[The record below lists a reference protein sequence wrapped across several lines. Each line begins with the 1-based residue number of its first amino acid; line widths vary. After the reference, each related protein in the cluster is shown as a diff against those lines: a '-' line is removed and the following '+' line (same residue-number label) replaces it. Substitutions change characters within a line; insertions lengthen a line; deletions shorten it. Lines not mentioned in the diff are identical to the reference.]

1 MGIQYTVYEISEK
14 QIVFGNTVHS
24 LWDISVN
31 QAVYGN
37 TLYI

>member
-1 MGIQYTVYEISEK
+1 MAIQYTVY
-14 QIVFGNTVHS
+14 GNTVHS